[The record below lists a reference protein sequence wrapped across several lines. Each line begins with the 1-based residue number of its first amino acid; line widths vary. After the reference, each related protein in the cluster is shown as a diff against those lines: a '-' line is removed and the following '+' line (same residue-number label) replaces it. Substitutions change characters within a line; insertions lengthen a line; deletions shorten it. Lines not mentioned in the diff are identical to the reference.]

1 MQDWEKT
8 LEFLGN
14 NGWSYAYVKCIDL
27 EKGTDTYYVSIRR
40 GEQRLTC
47 LKPTLAEAVSDLSLL
62 ANSGTA

>member
-8 LEFLGN
+8 LEFLGK

-40 GEQRLTC
+40 GEQRLTS
-47 LKPTLAEAVSDLSLL
+47 LRPSLAEAVSALSLL
-62 ANSGTA
+62 AESGAA